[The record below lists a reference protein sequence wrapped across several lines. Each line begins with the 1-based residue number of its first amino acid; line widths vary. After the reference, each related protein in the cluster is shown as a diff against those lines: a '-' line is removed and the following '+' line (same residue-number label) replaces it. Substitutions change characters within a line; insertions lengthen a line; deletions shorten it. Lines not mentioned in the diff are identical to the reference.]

1 MGVKTRS
8 TFPHDALA
16 SQGFDEGPTDMLHAI
31 SLAVLTILAAPSP
44 APRESGLTILTQQ
57 QQQPPQAAP
66 KRDCERKRDE
76 GVSV

>member
-1 MGVKTRS
+1 MKERRI
-8 TFPHDALA
+8 
-16 SQGFDEGPTDMLHAI
+16 MLHAI
-31 SLAVLTILAAPSP
+31 SLAVLTILSAPSP
-44 APRESGLTILTQQ
+44 APQEPGTIVLAQ